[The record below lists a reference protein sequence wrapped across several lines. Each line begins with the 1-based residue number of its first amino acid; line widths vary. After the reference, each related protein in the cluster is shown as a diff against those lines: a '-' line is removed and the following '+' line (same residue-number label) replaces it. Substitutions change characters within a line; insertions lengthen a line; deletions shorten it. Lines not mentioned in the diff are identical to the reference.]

1 MILVD
6 RYEQLLNADDTTGVL
21 DLSAPESVAEWNDKP
36 TFALF
41 KVAKFSTVF
50 GYARIDA
57 SADKPARLRLD
68 LRLRSHPAQELLGI
82 GQEGEHRGAAPGCAA
97 RGGR

>member
-1 MILVD
+1 VK
-6 RYEQLLNADDTTGVL
+6 RQADFRDQAKEG
-21 DLSAPESVAEWNDKP
+21 DAYN
-36 TFALF
+36 ALF

-50 GYARIDA
+50 GYARIDV

-68 LRLRSHPAQELLGI
+68 LRLRSHPAQELLRI